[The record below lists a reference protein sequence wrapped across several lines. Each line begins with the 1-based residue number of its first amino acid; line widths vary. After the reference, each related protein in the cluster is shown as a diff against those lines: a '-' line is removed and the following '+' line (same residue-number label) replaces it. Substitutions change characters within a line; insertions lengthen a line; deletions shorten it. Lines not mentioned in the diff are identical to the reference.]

1 MRVIFLGFNNVL
13 NNKETFERLEKIYF
27 DKHIPEEEYIDYRCL
42 ANLKLIVQATD
53 AKIVFTSESI
63 FLPTLE
69 EPIYKAF
76 KDIGLEI
83 YDKIHQEQRD
93 KGIERWLKNNRINSY
108 VIINDERHPKLQKFD
123 ENFIGTSYK
132 EGLTIEKAREAIK
145 ILLREGLEE
154 RVQENIYH
162 TIEIKVDGKE
172 TYKIVF
178 LRKGIE
184 EIATTFNLVMSWMD
198 EAELFGTYSFP
209 EVESFYTYQVVR
221 YNNTLYIQGV
231 K

>member
-13 NNKETFERLEKIYF
+13 NNKETFEILEEIYY
-27 DKHIPEEEYIDYRCL
+27 DRYIPEEEYIDYRLL
-42 ANLKLIVQATD
+42 ANLKTIVEATD
-53 AKIVFTSESI
+53 AKIVFISESI
-63 FLPTLE
+63 FLPTFE

-83 YDKIHQEQRD
+83 YDKISTHQEQRD

-154 RVQENIYH
+154 RVQENTSHI
-162 TIEIKVDGKE
+162 IEIKVDGKE
-172 TYKIVF
+172 TYKVVF

-184 EIATTFNLVMSWMD
+184 EIATKFNLV
-198 EAELFGTYSFP
+198 APIRL
-209 EVESFYTYQVVR
+209 
-221 YNNTLYIQGV
+221 N
-231 K
+231 